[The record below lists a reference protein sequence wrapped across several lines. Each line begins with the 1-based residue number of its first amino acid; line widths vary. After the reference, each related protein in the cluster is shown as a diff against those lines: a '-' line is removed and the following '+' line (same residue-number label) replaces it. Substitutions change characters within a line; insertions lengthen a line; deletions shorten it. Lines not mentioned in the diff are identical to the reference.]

1 MRALGRVHTSLP
13 GRRDLLGRCGHALG
27 RLALAAVI
35 AFASFPAASQPG
47 NPAAAEAGEPL
58 LLDFCVN
65 GRCVGVAAV
74 IVRGD
79 ETLIDREALAAGLD
93 VTGLAVERIGER
105 DFIAVSAITHG
116 ATMAIDREAL
126 RLDLTLRAE
135 QLPGQRVDL
144 RQRVAADAVPQP
156 WSAFVNYAA
165 NVGEAGDDRSV
176 FLDGA
181 VGRGHAAFRSTAL
194 WTVAQGWQRGLS
206 RFEVDQPQH
215 LRRWTV
221 GDQFA
226 IARDPLGGGA
236 LLGGVGVERAFE
248 QDPYLVTFPQPF
260 YSGVLESPGTVEVYA
275 NGVLIG
281 RREATAGPFSLE
293 GLGVPPGRSDVQVV
307 VRDPFGNRNVLSTAR
322 YYGSSVLLAP
332 GLSDYALRV
341 GSVRGGGFGGG
352 YADEPALQAW
362 YRRGLSDRL
371 TLGGR
376 VEADERFVNLGM
388 DAAVRTGFGE
398 FGLALAASDD
408 DAAGRGDA
416 WSASYSYGGR
426 RASIALGAR
435 RFDAVYR
442 NLGEADLFGFGGRL
456 RADDYANLSW
466 SPGERLSLQL
476 NAGRQ
481 RREALPAERSA
492 GVSAIWRV
500 STRMQLLC
508 SLQRRQV
515 EAWPANGEPA
525 SGDTSALV
533 SLNVSF
539 DRDSFSLS
547 ARRDDSGTGVGV
559 DARRSRPVDVG
570 WGYDLSLQRFDGFDS
585 GFGQIEY
592 QGRHG
597 RYAAQVERFG
607 DDTRGRLL
615 ASGALVGIGGRGYAT
630 PPLETGFALVR
641 VPDVNG
647 EALGGIP
654 ILRENLEVGRT
665 DARGDLLMRELIPY
679 YPNKIALD
687 PSAVPLNYQV
697 LTPQREVAVPRN
709 AGALVRLQVQG
720 LRAATGVVHL
730 REGATTRPAG
740 YGAMILRGDGKTY
753 ESVLGGGGRFYFEDL
768 PPGEYA
774 VEVESGGRRA
784 RCTLALPTQA
794 EAGIAELGEL
804 TCPVGGEGR

>member
-1 MRALGRVHTSLP
+1 MRALR
-13 GRRDLLGRCGHALG
+13 
-27 RLALAAVI
+27 RLAFAALLAV
-35 AFASFPAASQPG
+35 ASLPAASQPG
-47 NPAAAEAGEPL
+47 EPAPAEAGEPL
-58 LLDFCVN
+58 LLDLCVN
-65 GRCVGVAAV
+65 RSCVGVAAV
-74 IVRGD
+74 IVRDGQ
-79 ETLIDREALAAGLD
+79 TLIDREALAAAGLD
-93 VTGLAVERIGER
+93 VTGLPAERIGER
-105 DFIAVSAITHG
+105 EFVAVAAINRG
-116 ATMAIDREAL
+116 IEAVIDREAL
-126 RLDLTLRAE
+126 RLDLRVAAE
-135 QLPGQRVDL
+135 HLPIQRVDL
-144 RQRVAADAVPQP
+144 RQRSAADRVLQP
-156 WSAFVNYAA
+156 WSAFVNYAVNA
-165 NVGEAGDDRSV
+165 GELSDDRSV

-194 WTVAQGWQRGLS
+194 WTATQGWQRGLS
-206 RFEVDQPQH
+206 RFEFDQPRH

-236 LLGGVGVERAFE
+236 LVGGVGVERAFE

-281 RREATAGPFSLE
+281 RREASAGPFTLE

-332 GLSDYALRV
+332 GLSDYAVRV
-341 GSVRGGGFGGG
+341 GRVREGGFGGG
-352 YADEPALQAW
+352 YADETALQAW

-376 VEADERFVNLGM
+376 VEADDRFVNLGA
-388 DAAVRTGFGE
+388 DVGLRTFFGE

-416 WSASYSYGGR
+416 WSMSYSYGGR

-435 RFDAVYR
+435 RFDAAYR

-481 RREALPAERSA
+481 RRQTLPTERSA
-492 GVSAIWRV
+492 GVSAIWRL

-508 SLQRRQV
+508 SLQRREV
-515 EAWPANGEPA
+515 AAWPANGEPA
-525 SGDTSALV
+525 SDDTSALV

-547 ARRDDSGTGVGV
+547 ARRDDSGSGVGV

-570 WGYDLSLQRFDGFDS
+570 WGYDLSLQRFDGFDT

-615 ASGALVGIGGRGYAT
+615 ASGALVGIGGRLYAT

-647 EALGGIP
+647 QALPGIP

-665 DARGDLLMRELIPY
+665 DARGDLLMRELIPF

-709 AGALVRLQVQG
+709 TGALVRLEVQG
-720 LRAATGVVHL
+720 LRAATGFVHL
-730 REGATTRPAG
+730 REGAATLPAE
-740 YGAMILRGDGKTY
+740 YGAMTVRGGGRTY

-768 PPGEYA
+768 PPGEYEI
-774 VEVESGGRRA
+774 EVESGERLA
-784 RCTLALPTQA
+784 RCILVLPAQA
-794 EAGIAELGEL
+794 EPGIADLGEL
-804 TCPVGGEGR
+804 ACPVGGEGE